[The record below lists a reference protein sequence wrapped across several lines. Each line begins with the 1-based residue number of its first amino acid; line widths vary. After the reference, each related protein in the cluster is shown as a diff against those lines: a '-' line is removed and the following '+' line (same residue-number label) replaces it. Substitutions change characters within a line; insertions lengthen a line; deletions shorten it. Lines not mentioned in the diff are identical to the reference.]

1 MLGRVFRGSLLVCG
15 GLVLGVVSAGL
26 YVWSQRENMAVPM
39 YERAGADMQAC
50 SVAEIAIA
58 GHRAPASTMFATDC
72 LLAVVTRLGNRP
84 GFVVVTRTLKEPD
97 AAAGAKPG
105 TVSVL
110 LDGRQTD
117 RWRIVD
123 VKSSPGELSV
133 EKAVP
138 AIATMAVH

>member
-1 MLGRVFRGSLLVCG
+1 
-15 GLVLGVVSAGL
+15 
-26 YVWSQRENMAVPM
+26 
-39 YERAGADMQAC
+39 
-50 SVAEIAIA
+50 
-58 GHRAPASTMFATDC
+58 
-72 LLAVVTRLGNRP
+72 LAVVTRLGNRP

-97 AAAGAKPG
+97 AAAAAKPG

>member
-26 YVWSQRENMAVPM
+26 YIWSQRENAAVPM

-58 GHRAPASTMFATDC
+58 GHRAPASTMFANDC
-72 LLAVVTRLGNRP
+72 LFEVVTRLGNRP
-84 GFVVVTRTLKEPD
+84 GFVVITRTLKEPD
-97 AAAGAKPG
+97 AAAGAKPR

-110 LDGRQTD
+110 LDGRQAD

-123 VKSSPGELSV
+123 VKSSPSELTV
-133 EKAVP
+133 EKWTPATTVAVP
-138 AIATMAVH
+138 